1 MPADPTEKY
10 QSRQIRKKS
19 QRKKGK
25 IFDDGVEIEGSL

>member
-19 QRKKGK
+19 QRKKGNV
-25 IFDDGVEIEGSL
+25 FDDSVVIEGL